1 MKKLVISCSFT
12 ICHPFVIKLNIFWG
26 PYWAYWD
33 VFQHSIFSIS
43 NATYRRY
50 FSSDVQIQYYSKILV
65 VWTLLD
71 ASTHLYIR
79 IFPFIGPSVCPIVHP
94 SIMRFFNKLRKLSK
108 IGIESLEKVR
118 YGSLTATSRPK
129 AFPCPSHF
137 LVLMGVAGQR
147 PRSGTKSS
155 RMGRFSVPSVPPL
168 GQTARHSV

>member
-12 ICHPFVIKLNIFWG
+12 ICHSFVIKLNIFWG

-33 VFQHSIFSIS
+33 VFQHSIVSIS
-43 NATYRRY
+43 NATYGRY
-50 FSSDVQIQYYSKILV
+50 FSSDVQIQNLSCL
-65 VWTLLD
+65 LLD
-71 ASTHLYIR
+71 ASTHLYTR
-79 IFPFIGPSVCPIVHP
+79 IFLSIGPLVCPIVHP
-94 SIMRFFNKLRKLSK
+94 SITRFFYELWKLSK